1 MTTNT
6 TGEDRTPAQTLAT
19 AMRTAVAAQR
29 DLAVLKG
36 TTAYI
41 AGPMSGIEAFNFP
54 AFQEAAREL
63 GYMGFGLVYHTAT
76 GTPPAPAD
84 AAPWP
89 VYLRVALRKLL
100 GCDAVVALP
109 GWRESKGARLEVHV
123 ALELGMPVVEYPNL
137 RPVES
142 LGINIPAPPD
152 IPEGEAP
159 TWDEIKPYL
168 YPATQGGLAVIP
180 EGAKY
185 GTQTAE
191 YIARRYGG
199 VDGWDGR
206 PIVVPSD
213 DVTDAEYG
221 TQTAEYIARRYGG
234 NDPRTVTIAGVEFDT
249 TEDPEP

>member
-6 TGEDRTPAQTLAT
+6 TDEDRTPAQTLAT
-19 AMRTAVAAQR
+19 AMRTAVAARR

-36 TTAYI
+36 TTAYL

-89 VYLRVALRKLL
+89 VYLRVALRKML
-100 GCDAVVALP
+100 GCDAVVVLP
-109 GWRESKGARLEVHV
+109 GWRESKGARLEVYV
-123 ALELGMPVVEYPNL
+123 ALELGMPVVEYPDL
-137 RPVES
+137 RPVETATRPI
-142 LGINIPAPPD
+142 GMY

-168 YPATQGGLAVIP
+168 HPATQGGLTVIP
-180 EGAKY
+180 EGAEY
-185 GTQTAE
+185 AASTAE
-191 YIARRYGG
+191 YLDRRYGG
-199 VDGWDGR
+199 VDPRTGHHIKPKG
-206 PIVVPSD
+206 PS
-213 DVTDAEYG
+213 
-221 TQTAEYIARRYGG
+221 
-234 NDPRTVTIAGVEFDT
+234 TVTIAGVEFDT
-249 TEDPEP
+249 TEDPEQ

>member
-6 TGEDRTPAQTLAT
+6 TDEDRTPAQTLAT

-142 LGINIPAPPD
+142 IGINIPAPPYID
-152 IPEGEAP
+152 WDKTAP
-159 TWDEIKPYL
+159 
-168 YPATQGGLAVIP
+168 YPATQGGLDA
-180 EGAKY
+180 
-185 GTQTAE
+185 
-191 YIARRYGG
+191 
-199 VDGWDGR
+199 
-206 PIVVPSD
+206 SH
-213 DVTDAEYG
+213 VTDAEYAAS
-221 TQTAEYIARRYGG
+221 TAEYLDRRYGG
-234 NDPRTVTIAGVEFDT
+234 NDPRRMFDDTIDLPKDET
-249 TEDPEP
+249 R